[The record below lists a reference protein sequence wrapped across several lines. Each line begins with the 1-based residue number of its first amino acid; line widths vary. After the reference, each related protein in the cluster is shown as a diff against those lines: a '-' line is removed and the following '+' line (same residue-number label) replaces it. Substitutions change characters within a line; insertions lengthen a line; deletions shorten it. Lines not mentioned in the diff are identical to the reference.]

1 MFPILNQAKLASLA
15 VAALL
20 ALAVGCGG
28 DGGTTSTPPPAPP
41 PFQPQSVPVT
51 LGESGGTVTL
61 MTTQAGGYTLNGQ
74 ALASGATVT
83 GEGDREYVLTLAS
96 GAWSAAYQVP
106 EHSVTLGMSGET
118 VTITQAEDRT
128 YMVGEAA
135 LGDGNTWTAS
145 NGNMYRIS
153 AGTSGM
159 LQAEYVA
166 PDPEDVALGQSD
178 ETIQLQRLESG
189 QYTLDG
195 QLFISGEVLALSDGR
210 RFRFTR
216 TIDGM
221 WMAEFMPPPPVTV
234 QLGTTS
240 MTVLLTMLET
250 GGYAVAGEAIESGE
264 VRTVNDRS
272 YRFTQAAGGGWSAAF
287 VSETVRVPLGSQ
299 GSSIQI
305 TTLETG
311 GFNYQGST
319 VSSGQSIT
327 VNGNQYRVTYGNG
340 RWVGEFVPETI
351 NVSVSGTDITFPIVR
366 QENGQYTHNGQPVE
380 TGDEIE
386 VGESTYEISLDN
398 GRWSA
403 STVAGP
409 VLIVRA
415 GTRDYITLFRR
426 ADGGGYEDESGRPVR
441 DGSIVRTENGVRYL
455 LIFANNEWSSRIYF
469 PSTGGTGGTGGGTGG
484 TGGDTGGG
492 TPVVVEALAD
502 AIPGAR
508 DDAQSFLARVVA
520 PASTGLLS
528 DDQEDA
534 EDVSYSQYEGNGAV
548 QSQTFVSAARKVL
561 EEIANDVRPLVDG
574 SDPEKEVARILLH
587 SKWNDVLAALDTI
600 FNATDGDNAGQRIFG
615 ERIDEERIDEEDALE
630 DLDDL
635 IEALSSESN
644 FEDELGSSGEFRA
657 FSEELENMADEIYNA
672 SEGAI
677 ALGATDN
684 TRFGVVV
691 DPTGGTAT
699 ARTVAAGS
707 ASASFDVKPF
717 AYSPLRAARESS
729 LPARGTGRYTGRTFA
744 ADASGEVYDGGI
756 ELLVSF
762 GIEEIKAIITN
773 LESYADNDPWRFD
786 GRDVEE
792 IELTTKGITDAGFG
806 GGDSTPT
813 AELTLEGRLFNE
825 PATEVNFEGK
835 FVGDSGEE
843 VFGLWSI
850 AGGDDGT
857 ISGSYGAEYRSTQ
870 RVDLPDSDST
880 GRVVKHELTHSN
892 SVLDPSGEDPT
903 LMITTTSPR
912 PDSQGDFQTVYDLDD
927 LYRNMNEGD
936 TFNATDAENPDIKH
950 TLRIRSRHTTRYT
963 RFGAWAHTTD
973 AADQPL
979 IMQGWFGY
987 SPLPVTPAED
997 RPARVEA
1004 EYNGR
1009 TVAVDIT
1016 TGALY
1021 DGVYT
1026 LAVDWG
1032 GSGRIESK
1040 ITNLQPVSGSSRLE
1054 FDNKNV
1060 TVIAFEHDEIGAFT
1074 TFSAPSR
1081 TLVEYSNGTRDT
1093 GGDVTAKHI
1102 GQFLGDPPG
1111 ADGPFAV
1118 LGTWS
1123 VSVLKDG
1130 APGPEIQG
1138 VFGADLDP

>member
-96 GAWSAAYQVP
+96 GAWTAAYQVP

-195 QLFISGEVLALSDGR
+195 QLFISGEVLALADGR

-250 GGYAVAGEAIESGE
+250 GGYAIAGQAIESGQ

-327 VNGNQYRVTYGNG
+327 VNGNQYRVTYGGG

-351 NVSVSGTDITFPIVR
+351 TVSVSGTDITIPIVR

-409 VLIVRA
+409 ILIVRA
-415 GTRDYITLFRR
+415 GTRGDFITLYRR
-426 ADGGGYEDESGRPVR
+426 AEGGYTDEDGRTVR
-441 DGSIVRTENGVRYL
+441 DGSIVRTEGGVRYL
-455 LIFANNEWSSRIYF
+455 LILSNNEWSSRIYF

-492 TPVVVEALAD
+492 TPVVVESLED

-508 DDAQSFLARVVA
+508 TEELSFLARVMD
-520 PASTGLLS
+520 SENGLLMAGE
-528 DDQEDA
+528 EDA

-561 EEIANDVRPLVDG
+561 EDLANKLRPLVEG
-574 SDPEKEVARILLH
+574 SDAEKSVARLVIQ
-587 SKWNDVLAALDTI
+587 SEWPDARTALDSI
-600 FNATDGDNAGQRIFG
+600 FNDDDVNNAGVTLLGRSLVNV
-615 ERIDEERIDEEDALE
+615 ERIDEEDALE
-630 DLDDL
+630 DLDDI

-657 FSEELENMADEIYNA
+657 YKDALEDKADDVYNA
-672 SEGAI
+672 SMGAI

-684 TRFGVVV
+684 TRFGVIV
-691 DPTGGTAT
+691 DPGSGATATAT
-699 ARTVAAGS
+699 ARSVALGDA
-707 ASASFDVKPF
+707 AASFDVKPF
-717 AYSPLRAARESS
+717 AYSPLDGARESS
-729 LPARGTGRYTGRTFA
+729 LPVRGTGRYTGRTFA

-762 GIEEIKAIITN
+762 GTEKIEAMITS
-773 LESYADNDPWRFD
+773 LESTADNDPWRFA
-786 GRDVEE
+786 GRDVEQIDLE
-792 IELTTKGITDAGFG
+792 ATAINPDGSFESAAN
-806 GGDSTPT
+806 
-813 AELTLEGRLFNE
+813 AELTLDGTRFSRDATSALRGR
-825 PATEVNFEGK
+825 

-843 VFGLWSI
+843 VFGIWSI
-850 AGGDDGT
+850 TGATNGS
-857 ISGSYGAEYRSTQ
+857 IWGSYGAEYRSTQ
-870 RVDLPDSDST
+870 GVALPDADSDGKRVLYPDFPT
-880 GRVVKHELTHSN
+880 GVTYN
-892 SVLDPSGEDPT
+892 AADDT
-903 LMITTTSPR
+903 LRIDVAGFDDDDDGVFNLS
-912 PDSQGDFQTVYDLDD
+912 D
-927 LYRNMNEGD
+927 LYRTLNHMD
-936 TFNATDAENPDIKH
+936 TETIENDGATN
-950 TLRIRSRHTTRYT
+950 TLRVRSRHTRYT
-963 RFGAWAHTTD
+963 RFGAWAHTSVAD
-973 AADQPL
+973 ADRTTTSPV
-979 IMQGWFGY
+979 QGWFGY
-987 SPLPVTPAED
+987 GALAASPTVDASV
-997 RPARVEA
+997 RVEA

-1009 TVAVDIT
+1009 TVAVDGDGT
-1016 TGALY
+1016 LY
-1021 DGVYT
+1021 DGDYT
-1026 LAVDWG
+1026 LAVDWDG
-1032 GSGRIESK
+1032 EGRIESE
-1040 ITNLQPVSGSSRLE
+1040 ITNLQAVSGSSRSRLE
-1054 FDNKNV
+1054 FNDNDV
-1060 TVIAFEHDEIGAFT
+1060 TVIAFEHVSAVTAF
-1074 TFSAPSR
+1074 SGPAR
-1081 TLVEYSNGTRDT
+1081 TLVEYSNGTRTDST
-1093 GGDVTAKHI
+1093 TNPVHA
-1102 GQFLGDPPG
+1102 GQFLGDLT
-1111 ADGPFAV
+1111 ADGPVAV
-1118 LGTWS
+1118 VGNWS
-1123 VSVLKDG
+1123 VTVGETTVQG
-1130 APGPEIQG
+1130 A
-1138 VFGADLDP
+1138 FGADLDPNP

>member
-195 QLFISGEVLALSDGR
+195 QLFISGEVLALADGR

-250 GGYAVAGEAIESGE
+250 GGYAIAGQAIESGE
-264 VRTVNDRS
+264 VRAVNNRS

-299 GSSIQI
+299 GASIQI

-415 GTRDYITLFRR
+415 GTRDYITLYRTST
-426 ADGGGYEDESGRPVR
+426 GGYADESGRTVR
-441 DGSIVRTENGVRYL
+441 DGSIVRTEGGVRYL

-492 TPVVVEALAD
+492 TPVVVESLED
-502 AIPGAR
+502 AIPGTR
-508 DDAQSFLARVVA
+508 TDGFLKGIDEADGRLKV
-520 PASTGLLS
+520 
-528 DDQEDA
+528 DQEDA

-561 EEIANDVRPLVDG
+561 EEIANDVRPLVEG
-574 SDPEKEVARILLH
+574 SEPEKEVARILLN
-587 SKWNDVLAALDTI
+587 SKWDEVVNALNTI
-600 FNATDGDNAGQRIFG
+600 FDGENPGEQIFG
-615 ERIDEERIDEEDALE
+615 EKLSEERIDEEDVLE

-635 IEALSSESN
+635 IEALSSEAN
-644 FEDELGSSGEFRA
+644 FEDELGNSGEFRS
-657 FSEELENMADEIYNA
+657 FSHLEGDADEIYNA
-672 SEGAI
+672 SSGAI

-691 DPTGGTAT
+691 DPAGATAESVGTGGTAT
-699 ARTVAAGS
+699 FT
-707 ASASFDVKPF
+707 VKPF
-717 AYSPLRAARESS
+717 AYSPLDQARASS
-729 LPARGTGRYTGRTFA
+729 LPVRGTARYTGQTFA
-744 ADASGEVYDGGI
+744 ADRDSGEVFDGGI
-756 ELLVSF
+756 ELLISV
-762 GIEEIKAIITN
+762 GINKITAMITN
-773 LESYADNDPWRFD
+773 LESTIDNDPWRFD
-786 GRDVEE
+786 GRVVEQ
-792 IELTTKGITDAGFG
+792 IEFEHEAENLLVDGSATTPSFSFPND
-806 GGDSTPT
+806 T
-813 AELTLEGRLFNE
+813 AAKLTLDGSLFGDEAPGTFSGR
-825 PATEVNFEGK
+825 

-843 VFGLWSI
+843 VLGLWSLT
-850 AGGDDGT
+850 DSDGN

-870 RVDLPDSDST
+870 RVDLPDADST
-880 GRVVKHELTHSN
+880 GLVVHSG
-892 SVLDPSGEDPT
+892 SIDAS
-903 LMITTTSPR
+903 TTTTLTP
-912 PDSQGDFQTVYDLDD
+912 GDDPILTIQITQPNPKDGSDMIETDFDLDY
-927 LYRNMNEGD
+927 LYRRTD
-936 TFNATDAENPDIKH
+936 TSADTLTDIDDVKH
-950 TLRIRSRHTTRYT
+950 TLRITSRHTARYT
-963 RFGAWAHTTD
+963 RFGAWALTADDGTTIP
-973 AADQPL
+973 QV
-979 IMQGWFGY
+979 GWYRY
-987 SPLPVTPAED
+987 SPLPPTPDGA
-997 RPARVEA
+997 RPVRVEA
-1004 EYNGR
+1004 EYVGR
-1009 TVAVDIT
+1009 TVAVDNS

-1026 LAVDWG
+1026 LAVDWEG
-1032 GSGRIESK
+1032 GRIESE
-1040 ITNLQPVSGSSRLE
+1040 ITNLQPFSGSPRLQ
-1054 FDNKNV
+1054 FNNKDV
-1060 TVIAFEHDEIGAFT
+1060 TVIAFQHRSFGTGTSFT
-1074 TFSAPSR
+1074 APSN
-1081 TLVEYSNGTRDT
+1081 TLVQYSNGTRDT
-1093 GGDVTAKHI
+1093 AVVAEHA
-1102 GQFLGDPPG
+1102 GQFLGNPPG
-1111 ADGPFAV
+1111 ADGPWAV
-1118 LGTWS
+1118 FGDWKVTEP
-1123 VSVLKDG
+1123 VDG
-1130 APGPEIQG
+1130 GKEVQG
-1138 VFGADLDP
+1138 VFGADLDPNP

>member
-20 ALAVGCGG
+20 ALAIGCGG

-96 GAWSAAYQVP
+96 GAWTAAYQVP

-195 QLFISGEVLALSDGR
+195 QLFISGEVLALADGR

-250 GGYAVAGEAIESGE
+250 GGYAIAGEAIESGE
-264 VRTVNDRS
+264 VRAVNNRS

-386 VGESTYEISLDN
+386 VGDSTYEISLDN

-409 VLIVRA
+409 ILIVRA
-415 GTRDYITLFRR
+415 GTRGDFITLYRTST
-426 ADGGGYEDESGRPVR
+426 GGYADESGRTVR
-441 DGSIVRTENGVRYL
+441 DGSIVRTEGGVRYT
-455 LIFANNEWSSRIYF
+455 LILSNNEWSSRIYF

-492 TPVVVEALAD
+492 TPVVVESLED
-502 AIPGAR
+502 AIPKDVLEKLRPPGN
-508 DDAQSFLARVVA
+508 DSSLEE
-520 PASTGLLS
+520 TGL
-528 DDQEDA
+528 DDA

-561 EEIANDVRPLVDG
+561 EDIATAIRPLVEGDENQK
-574 SDPEKEVARILLH
+574 SVARLLIEARWPTAQ
-587 SKWNDVLAALDTI
+587 KALDTL
-600 FNATDGDNAGQRIFG
+600 FSDSEATGTDILPSPNQNV
-615 ERIDEERIDEEDALE
+615 ERIDEEDALE

-635 IEALSSESN
+635 IEALSSEAN
-644 FEDELGSSGEFRA
+644 FEDEFRTGGKFGRLGSLSA
-657 FSEELENMADEIYNA
+657 SEDSADEIYNA
-672 SEGAI
+672 SSGAI

-691 DPTGGTAT
+691 DPAGATAQAVVGGATAT
-699 ARTVAAGS
+699 FT
-707 ASASFDVKPF
+707 VKPF
-717 AYSPLRAARESS
+717 AYSPLEAASASS

-744 ADASGEVYDGGI
+744 ADTSGEVFDGAI
-756 ELLVSF
+756 ELLVSI
-762 GIEEIKAIITN
+762 GANNVKAMITN
-773 LESYADNDPWRFD
+773 LESTADNDPWRFD
-786 GRDVEE
+786 GRDVEQIDLE
-792 IELTTKGITDAGFG
+792 ATITSDGELMASGN
-806 GGDSTPT
+806 
-813 AELTLEGRLFNE
+813 AELTLDGSRFSREVADDDSTFSGR
-825 PATEVNFEGK
+825 
-835 FVGDSGEE
+835 FVGNSGEE

-850 AGGDDGT
+850 TDGDDST
-857 ISGSYGAEYRSTQ
+857 TRGSYGAEYRSTQ
-870 RVDLPDSDST
+870 RVDLPDADST
-880 GRVVKHELTHSN
+880 GIVVDYQHGGL
-892 SVLDPSGEDPT
+892 VLSDPGTDDVAWMIIPEVNAADGGET
-903 LMITTTSPR
+903 LGTEFKLSA
-912 PDSQGDFQTVYDLDD
+912 
-927 LYRNMNEGD
+927 LYR
-936 TFNATDAENPDIKH
+936 TQTITKTLKDAVGSLDH
-950 TLRIRSRHTTRYT
+950 TLKIRSRHTRYT
-963 RFGAWAHTTD
+963 RFGAWAHTTVD
-973 AADQPL
+973 SADPL
-979 IMQGWFGY
+979 VVEHQESWYGY
-987 SPLPVTPAED
+987 SPLPRTTT
-997 RPARVEA
+997 RPMRVEA

-1009 TVAVDIT
+1009 TVAVDGDGT
-1016 TGALY
+1016 LY
-1021 DGVYT
+1021 DGEYT
-1026 LAVDWG
+1026 LGVDWDG
-1032 GSGRIESK
+1032 TGRIESE
-1040 ITNLQPVSGSSRLE
+1040 ITNLRAVSGSSRPE
-1054 FDNKNV
+1054 FNNKDV
-1060 TVIAFEHDEIGAFT
+1060 TVIAFQHTTAGLTFT
-1074 TFSAPSR
+1074 GPSD
-1081 TLVEYSNGTRDT
+1081 TLVEYSNGTD
-1093 GGDVTAKHI
+1093 DVLGPGQTHT
-1102 GQFLGDPPG
+1102 GQFLGEPIG

-1118 LGTWS
+1118 VGNWS
-1123 VSVLKDG
+1123 VTVGTTQTTQTTL
-1130 APGPEIQG
+1130 QG
-1138 VFGADLDP
+1138 VFGADLDPSP

>member
-195 QLFISGEVLALSDGR
+195 QLFISGEVLALADGR

-221 WMAEFMPPPPVTV
+221 WMAEFMPPPPVSV

-250 GGYAVAGEAIESGE
+250 GGYAIAGQPVQSGQ

-299 GSSIQI
+299 GASIQI

-351 NVSVSGTDITFPIVR
+351 TVSVSGTDITIPIVR

-386 VGESTYEISLDN
+386 VGESTYEISLNN

-409 VLIVRA
+409 ILIVRA
-415 GTRDYITLFRR
+415 GTRGDFITLYRR
-426 ADGGGYEDESGRPVR
+426 AEGGYTDEDGRTVR
-441 DGSIVRTENGVRYL
+441 DGSIVRTEGGVRYT
-455 LIFANNEWSSRIYF
+455 LILSNNEWSSRIYF
-469 PSTGGTGGTGGGTGG
+469 PSTGGTGGTGGGTDGG
-484 TGGDTGGG
+484 TGGTGG
-492 TPVVVEALAD
+492 TPVVVESLED
-502 AIPGAR
+502 AIPEYVLTELRG
-508 DDAQSFLARVVA
+508 DEDN
-520 PASTGLLS
+520 PAGSNLEEDGV
-528 DDQEDA
+528 DDA

-561 EEIANDVRPLVDG
+561 EDLANKLRPLVEG
-574 SDPEKEVARILLH
+574 SEAEKSVARLVIQ
-587 SKWNDVLAALDTI
+587 SEWGKATKALDDI
-600 FNATDGDNAGQRIFG
+600 FNGGTDNVVDAGVTLLGSQSG
-615 ERIDEERIDEEDALE
+615 NVERIDEEDALE

-644 FEDELGSSGEFRA
+644 FEDELGRSGEFRA
-657 FSEELENMADEIYNA
+657 FDDLEDSADDVYNA
-672 SEGAI
+672 SMGAI

-684 TRFGVVV
+684 TRFGVIV
-691 DPTGGTAT
+691 DPASDDTAT
-699 ARTVAAGS
+699 ARSVAVGGS
-707 ASASFDVKPF
+707 AASFDVKPF
-717 AYSPLRAARESS
+717 AYSPLNGARGNS
-729 LPARGTGRYTGRTFA
+729 LPVRGTGRYTGRTFA
-744 ADASGEVYDGGI
+744 ADVSGEVYDGGI

-762 GIEEIKAIITN
+762 GINEVKAMITN
-773 LESYADNDPWRFD
+773 LESTVDNDPWRFD
-786 GRDVEE
+786 GRDVEQ
-792 IELTTKGITDAGFG
+792 IDFDATMSDGLFSA
-806 GGDSTPT
+806 GDNR
-813 AELTLEGRLFNE
+813 AELSLEGRAFDE
-825 PATEVNFEGK
+825 TASASTFSGK

-850 AGGDDGT
+850 TDDGNDD
-857 ISGSYGAEYRSTQ
+857 IWGSYGAEYRSTQ
-870 RVDLPDSDST
+870 RVDLPDADSD
-880 GRVVKHELTHSN
+880 GRVVAYGHEGFTPGGDDGETWDTGLPEVADGDD
-892 SVLDPSGEDPT
+892 VLK
-903 LMITTTSPR
+903 TT
-912 PDSQGDFQTVYDLDD
+912 F
-927 LYRNMNEGD
+927 
-936 TFNATDAENPDIKH
+936 
-950 TLRIRSRHTTRYT
+950 TLRELYGTRTRSDSVTVGEGAEAIVHTVTVRSRSTKYT
-963 RFGAWAHTTD
+963 RFGAWAYTTKESGGVTMPGD
-973 AADQPL
+973 PPG
-979 IMQGWFGY
+979 GWYGY
-987 SPLPVTPAED
+987 GALPETTGNN
-997 RPARVEA
+997 PARVEA
-1004 EYNGR
+1004 DYNG
-1009 TVAVDIT
+1009 
-1016 TGALY
+1016 
-1021 DGVYT
+1021 YT
-1026 LAVDWG
+1026 LAVDNSTGKLYEGDYTLTVDWDYG
-1032 GSGRIESK
+1032 VTGRIESR
-1040 ITNLQPVSGSSRLE
+1040 ITNLRSGSSRLE
-1054 FDNKNV
+1054 FNNKDV
-1060 TVIAFEHDEIGAFT
+1060 TVIAFEHA
-1074 TFSAPSR
+1074 SAALTLPDISR
-1081 TLVEYSNGTRDT
+1081 TLVEYSNGTRDMN
-1093 GGDVTAKHI
+1093 GGGVTNSEHN
-1102 GQFLGDPPG
+1102 GRFLGDPPG

-1118 LGTWS
+1118 VGNWS
-1123 VSVLKDG
+1123 VEVGGKTVQG
-1130 APGPEIQG
+1130 A
-1138 VFGADLDP
+1138 FGADLDPTP

>member
-20 ALAVGCGG
+20 ALAIGCGG

-195 QLFISGEVLALSDGR
+195 QLFISGEVLALADGR

-250 GGYAVAGEAIESGE
+250 GGYAIAGEAVESGQ
-264 VRTVNDRS
+264 VRTVNNRS

-299 GSSIQI
+299 GASIQI

-327 VNGNQYRVTYGNG
+327 VNGNQYRVTYGGG

-351 NVSVSGTDITFPIVR
+351 TVSVSGTDITIPIVR

-386 VGESTYEISLDN
+386 VGESTYEISLNN

-409 VLIVRA
+409 ILIVRA
-415 GTRDYITLFRR
+415 GTRGDFITLYRR
-426 ADGGGYEDESGRPVR
+426 AEGGYTDEDGRTVR
-441 DGSIVRTENGVRYL
+441 DGSIVRTEGGVRYV
-455 LIFANNEWSSRIYF
+455 LILSNSEWSSRIYF
-469 PSTGGTGGTGGGTGG
+469 PSTGGTGGTGGGTDG

-492 TPVVVEALAD
+492 TPVVVESLED
-502 AIPGAR
+502 AIPE
-508 DDAQSFLARVVA
+508 DFLNDNVRGDNPSLMA
-520 PASTGLLS
+520 GE
-528 DDQEDA
+528 EDA
-534 EDVSYSQYEGNGAV
+534 EDVSYGQYEGSGAV

-561 EEIANDVRPLVDG
+561 EDLANRIRPLVEGSEAEKSVARLVLGG
-574 SDPEKEVARILLH
+574 SDWGKAQEALGMIFT
-587 SKWNDVLAALDTI
+587 DVT
-600 FNATDGDNAGQRIFG
+600 G
-615 ERIDEERIDEEDALE
+615 ERLLPDLGTNVERIDEEDALE

-635 IEALSSESN
+635 IEALSTESN
-644 FEDELGSSGEFRA
+644 FEDEFGSSGEFGRI
-657 FSEELENMADEIYNA
+657 SEELRDLEDDADDIYNA
-672 SEGAI
+672 SKGAI

-691 DPTGGTAT
+691 DPADEATAQSVGTGGTAGI
-699 ARTVAAGS
+699 TVR
-707 ASASFDVKPF
+707 PF
-717 AYSPLRAARESS
+717 AYSPLKEVGASS
-729 LPARGTGRYTGRTFA
+729 LPVRGTGRYTGRTFA
-744 ADASGEVYDGGI
+744 ADASGEVFDGSI

-762 GIEEIKAIITN
+762 GIEEIKAMITN
-773 LESYADNDPWRFD
+773 LESTADNDPWRFA

-792 IELTTKGITDAGFG
+792 IELTTEGVAGF
-806 GGDSTPT
+806 SVPT
-813 AELTLEGRLFNE
+813 NSATAKLTLEGSHF
-825 PATEVNFEGK
+825 PQTPTSNFSGK

-850 AGGDDGT
+850 TGGDG

-870 RVDLPDSDST
+870 RVDLPPADST
-880 GRVVKHELTHSN
+880 GLVIGFAMQASKTLDNDAKTLTATGAEA
-892 SVLDPSGEDPT
+892 VLDATDTPSPNNVFELG
-903 LMITTTSPR
+903 
-912 PDSQGDFQTVYDLDD
+912 D
-927 LYRNMNEGD
+927 LYRRSTTTRSYTDPTEG
-936 TFNATDAENPDIKH
+936 ATKTVH
-950 TLRIRSRHTTRYT
+950 TLTVWSRKTTYT
-963 RFGAWAHTTD
+963 RFGAWAYNSKETGAETTIPQ
-973 AADQPL
+973 A
-979 IMQGWFGY
+979 QGWYAYGA
-987 SPLPVTPAED
+987 LPVTPDA
-997 RPARVEA
+997 PARVEA
-1004 EYNGR
+1004 EYNGD
-1009 TVAVDIT
+1009 TVAVDQT
-1016 TGALY
+1016 TGKLY
-1021 DGVYT
+1021 QGEYT

-1032 GSGRIESK
+1032 FGQNGRIESE
-1040 ITNLQPVSGSSRLE
+1040 ITNLRSGSSRLE
-1054 FDNKNV
+1054 LDDKDV
-1060 TVIAFEHDEIGAFT
+1060 TVIAFRHDTAALD
-1074 TFSAPSR
+1074 FSGPAD

-1093 GGDVTAKHI
+1093 GSDVGAHS
-1102 GQFLGDPPG
+1102 GRFLGDPPG
-1111 ADGPFAV
+1111 ADGPYAV
-1118 LGTWS
+1118 VGNWRVEVEGTI
-1123 VSVLKDG
+1123 VEG
-1130 APGPEIQG
+1130 A
-1138 VFGADLDP
+1138 FGADLDPTP

>member
-96 GAWSAAYQVP
+96 GAWTAAYKVP

-195 QLFISGEVLALSDGR
+195 QLFISGEVLALADGR

-221 WMAEFMPPPPVTV
+221 WMAEFMPPPPVSV

-250 GGYAVAGEAIESGE
+250 GGYAIAGEPVQSGQ

-351 NVSVSGTDITFPIVR
+351 TVSVSGTDITIPIVR

-386 VGESTYEISLDN
+386 VGESTYEISLNN

-409 VLIVRA
+409 ILIVRA
-415 GTRDYITLFRR
+415 GTRGDFITLYRR
-426 ADGGGYEDESGRPVR
+426 AEGGYTDEDGRTVR
-441 DGSIVRTENGVRYL
+441 DGSIVRTEGGVRYL
-455 LIFANNEWSSRIYF
+455 LILSNNEWSSRIYF
-469 PSTGGTGGTGGGTGG
+469 PSTGGTGGTGGGTDGG
-484 TGGDTGGG
+484 TGGTGG
-492 TPVVVEALAD
+492 TPVVVESLED
-502 AIPGAR
+502 AIPKKFLEELR
-508 DDAQSFLARVVA
+508 DQNRTPRKAGED
-520 PASTGLLS
+520 
-528 DDQEDA
+528 DA

-574 SDPEKEVARILLH
+574 SDPEKEVARILLN
-587 SKWNDVLAALDTI
+587 SKWQDVLEALDTI
-600 FNATDGDNAGQRIFG
+600 FNGEGVEDAGVKIFG
-615 ERIDEERIDEEDALE
+615 PILSEERIDEEDVLE

-635 IEALSSESN
+635 IEALSSEAN
-644 FEDELGSSGEFRA
+644 FEDELGSSGEFGRIQELRA
-657 FSEELENMADEIYNA
+657 LEEKADDIYNA
-672 SEGAI
+672 SKGAI

-691 DPTGGTAT
+691 DPPGDTDEF
-699 ARTVAAGS
+699 TVL
-707 ASASFDVKPF
+707 PF
-717 AYSPLRAARESS
+717 AYSPLDEASANS
-729 LPARGTGRYTGRTFA
+729 LPVRGTGRYTGRTFA
-744 ADASGEVYDGGI
+744 AAPASGEVFDGGI

-762 GIEEIKAIITN
+762 GINTVKAMITN
-773 LESYADNDPWRFD
+773 LESTADNDPWRFN
-786 GRDVEE
+786 GRDVDQIDLEAEIGGESFEE
-792 IELTTKGITDAGFG
+792 DQAQ
-806 GGDSTPT
+806 
-813 AELTLEGRLFNE
+813 AELTLDGSRFSQ
-825 PATEVNFEGK
+825 PASGEFSGI
-835 FVGDSGEE
+835 FVGDSGDE

-850 AGGDDGT
+850 DGADG

-870 RVDLPDSDST
+870 RVDLPPSDST
-880 GRVVKHELTHSN
+880 GLVIETPPRLGNTELHDADKTLTATGAE
-892 SVLDPSGEDPT
+892 SVYKADG
-903 LMITTTSPR
+903 TT
-912 PDSQGDFQTVYDLDD
+912 PDNVFELGD
-927 LYRNMNEGD
+927 LYRRSTITRSYTDD
-936 TFNATDAENPDIKH
+936 TESKTTH
-950 TLRIRSRHTTRYT
+950 TLTVWSRKTTYT
-963 RFGAWAHTTD
+963 RFGAWAYNSKPSGDETMPE
-973 AADQPL
+973 AR
-979 IMQGWFGY
+979 GWYAYGA
-987 SPLPVTPAED
+987 LPPTPTPD
-997 RPARVEA
+997 KPARVEA
-1004 EYNGR
+1004 EYNGD
-1009 TVAVDIT
+1009 TVAVDHT
-1016 TGALY
+1016 TGKLY
-1021 DGVYT
+1021 QGVYT
-1026 LAVDWG
+1026 LTVDWAFG
-1032 GSGRIESK
+1032 GNGRIESE
-1040 ITNLQPVSGSSRLE
+1040 ITNLRSGSSRLE
-1054 FDNKNV
+1054 LDDKDV
-1060 TVIAFEHDEIGAFT
+1060 TVIAFEHA
-1074 TFSAPSR
+1074 SAELTLPAISR

-1093 GGDVTAKHI
+1093 GTSIEASDHT
-1102 GQFLGDPPG
+1102 GQFLGNPPG

-1118 LGTWS
+1118 VGNWS
-1123 VSVLKDG
+1123 VTVDG
-1130 APGPEIQG
+1130 TKVEGA
-1138 VFGADLDP
+1138 FGADLDPTP

>member
-195 QLFISGEVLALSDGR
+195 QLFISGEVLALADGR

-221 WMAEFMPPPPVTV
+221 WMAEFMPPPPVSV

-250 GGYAVAGEAIESGE
+250 GGYAIAGEPVQSGQ

-287 VSETVRVPLGSQ
+287 VSETARVPLGSQ
-299 GSSIQI
+299 GASIQI

-366 QENGQYTHNGQPVE
+366 QENGQYTHNGQVVA

-386 VGESTYEISLDN
+386 VGDSTYEISLDN

-409 VLIVRA
+409 ILIVRA
-415 GTRDYITLFRR
+415 GTRGDFITLYRR
-426 ADGGGYEDESGRPVR
+426 AEGGYQDESGRTVR
-441 DGSIVRTENGVRYL
+441 EGSIVRTEGGVRYV
-455 LIFANNEWSSRIYF
+455 LILSNNEWSSRIYF
-469 PSTGGTGGTGGGTGG
+469 PSTGGTGGGTGG

-492 TPVVVEALAD
+492 TPVVVESLED
-502 AIPGAR
+502 AIPEAVLDALRGNGNTTLR
-508 DDAQSFLARVVA
+508 NPFLDDDTDDA
-520 PASTGLLS
+520 
-528 DDQEDA
+528 D
-534 EDVSYSQYEGNGAV
+534 DVSYSQYEGNGAV

-561 EEIANDVRPLVDG
+561 EDLANRVRPLVEG
-574 SDPEKEVARILLH
+574 SDAEKSVARLVLQAEWGKAQRALGEIFSADADGITTAGVSLLRELG
-587 SKWNDVLAALDTI
+587 NV
-600 FNATDGDNAGQRIFG
+600 
-615 ERIDEERIDEEDALE
+615 ERIDEEDALE
-630 DLDDL
+630 DLDDI

-644 FEDELGSSGEFRA
+644 FEDELGNSGEFRE
-657 FSEELENMADEIYNA
+657 FSDALEDIADDIYNA
-672 SEGAI
+672 SKGAI

-691 DPTGGTAT
+691 DPTGDAT
-699 ARTVAAGS
+699 ARAVATGTGAGVSFTVR
-707 ASASFDVKPF
+707 PF
-717 AYSPLRAARESS
+717 AYSPLDAARASS

-744 ADASGEVYDGGI
+744 ADASGEVFDGAI
-756 ELLVSF
+756 ELLVSV
-762 GIEEIKAIITN
+762 GADNVKAMITN
-773 LESYADNDPWRFD
+773 LESTADNDPWRFD
-786 GRDVEE
+786 GRDVEQIDLE
-792 IELTTKGITDAGFG
+792 ATIGNTGILAQSGI
-806 GGDSTPT
+806 
-813 AELTLEGRLFNE
+813 AELTLDGSRFSRETTDRTFSGM
-825 PATEVNFEGK
+825 
-835 FVGDSGEE
+835 FVGNSGEE

-850 AGGDDGT
+850 SDAANENGT

-870 RVDLPDSDST
+870 RVDLPDADST
-880 GRVVKHELTHSN
+880 GIVVAYKHDGL
-892 SVLDPSGEDPT
+892 VLMDEGTDDVTWTPPGVEAVQNMDEDKT
-903 LMITTTSPR
+903 LVTEFKLSR
-912 PDSQGDFQTVYDLDD
+912 
-927 LYRNMNEGD
+927 LYRTQTITETLKDGSD
-936 TFNATDAENPDIKH
+936 SFDH
-950 TLRIRSRHTTRYT
+950 TLRIRSRHTRYT
-963 RFGAWAHTTD
+963 RFGAWARTTVD
-973 AADQPL
+973 EDEMPGSPVTGL
-979 IMQGWFGY
+979 YGY
-987 SPLPVTPAED
+987 SPFLETPAGEA
-997 RPARVEA
+997 PTRVEA

-1009 TVAVDIT
+1009 TVAVDTT
-1016 TGALY
+1016 TGKLY
-1021 DGVYT
+1021 DGEYT
-1026 LAVDWG
+1026 LAVDWAAG
-1032 GSGRIESK
+1032 TGSRIESE
-1040 ITNLQPVSGSSRLE
+1040 ITNLRAVTGSSRLE
-1054 FDNKNV
+1054 FNNKDV
-1060 TVIAFEHDEIGAFT
+1060 TVIAFQHNGLDLAGLSFNA
-1074 TFSAPSR
+1074 APTE
-1081 TLVEYSNGTRDT
+1081 TLVEYSNGTRETTVT
-1093 GGDVTAKHI
+1093 GPMHV
-1102 GQFLGDPPG
+1102 GQFLGEAS
-1111 ADGPFAV
+1111 ADGPVAV
-1118 LGTWS
+1118 LGNWS
-1123 VSVLKDG
+1123 VEVDSKKVD
-1130 APGPEIQG
+1130 G
-1138 VFGADLDP
+1138 VFGADLDPNP

>member
-20 ALAVGCGG
+20 ALAIGCGG

-96 GAWSAAYQVP
+96 GAWTAAYQVP

-409 VLIVRA
+409 ILIVRA
-415 GTRDYITLFRR
+415 GTRGDFITLYRR
-426 ADGGGYEDESGRPVR
+426 AEGGYQDEDGRTVR
-441 DGSIVRTENGVRYL
+441 DGSIVRTEGGVRYL

-492 TPVVVEALAD
+492 TPVVVESLED
-502 AIPGAR
+502 AIPE
-508 DDAQSFLARVVA
+508 DFLTELRGPTAD
-520 PASTGLLS
+520 LS
-528 DDQEDA
+528 PLSKAGEDDA

-548 QSQTFVSAARKVL
+548 QSQTFVAAARREL
-561 EEIANDVRPLVDG
+561 EDLVNTLRPLVEG
-574 SDPEKEVARILLH
+574 SEAEKSVARLLID
-587 SKWNDVLAALDTI
+587 SRWEAAQDALDEI
-600 FNATDGDNAGQRIFG
+600 FSHRGVSNAGNLLLRQPNSNV
-615 ERIDEERIDEEDALE
+615 ERIDEEDRLE

-644 FEDELGSSGEFRA
+644 FEDEFESSGEFGRHQA
-657 FSEELENMADEIYNA
+657 LEALEDSADDIYNA
-672 SEGAI
+672 SKGAI

-691 DPTGGTAT
+691 DPGDTS
-699 ARTVAAGS
+699 GS
-707 ASASFDVKPF
+707 FKVRPF
-717 AYSPLRAARESS
+717 AYSPLDQAKATS
-729 LPARGTGRYTGRTFA
+729 LPVRGTARYTGQTFA
-744 ADASGEVYDGGI
+744 ADTSGEVFDGGI
-756 ELLVSF
+756 ELLISV
-762 GIEEIKAIITN
+762 GVNEIKAMITN
-773 LESYADNDPWRFD
+773 LESTIDNDPWRFD
-786 GRDVEE
+786 GRDVEQIDFE
-792 IELTTKGITDAGFG
+792 APSTTTIVDGANSGAPSFSFTRA
-806 GGDSTPT
+806 
-813 AELTLEGRLFNE
+813 AELTLEGTRFSRPSNG
-825 PATEVNFEGK
+825 TFSGR

-850 AGGDDGT
+850 EGTDG

-870 RVDLPDSDST
+870 RGDLPDTDST
-880 GRVVKHELTHSN
+880 GLVVEHVYPDGLRP
-892 SVLDPSGEDPT
+892 DEDENT
-903 LMITTTSPR
+903 LMITGVSASNADDTDTLKTKFTLRELYGTKTLS
-912 PDSQGDFQTVYDLDD
+912 DSL
-927 LYRNMNEGD
+927 
-936 TFNATDAENPDIKH
+936 TDAAAVKH
-950 TLRIRSRHTTRYT
+950 TLQVRSRNESYT
-963 RFGAWAHTTD
+963 RFGAWAYTTVSTANGETTED
-973 AADQPL
+973 SPA
-979 IMQGWFGY
+979 QGLYGY
-987 SPLPVTPAED
+987 SSLEVTPLDAQ
-997 RPARVEA
+997 PARVEA
-1004 EYNGR
+1004 EYNGQ
-1009 TVAVDIT
+1009 TVAVDNT
-1016 TGALY
+1016 TGKLY
-1021 DGVYT
+1021 DGEYT
-1026 LAVDWG
+1026 LAVDWDTTG
-1032 GSGRIESK
+1032 GRTGRIESE
-1040 ITNLQPVSGSSRLE
+1040 ITNLRAVIGNSRLE
-1054 FDNKNV
+1054 FNNKDV
-1060 TVIAFEHDEIGAFT
+1060 TVIAFKHNSVSV
-1074 TFSAPSR
+1074 TFQGPAE

-1093 GGDVTAKHI
+1093 SPGMAEHT

-1118 LGTWS
+1118 LGGWKVQVT
-1123 VSVLKDG
+1123 D
-1130 APGPEIQG
+1130 GPEVQG
-1138 VFGADLDP
+1138 VFGADLDPTP

>member
-20 ALAVGCGG
+20 ALAIGCGG

-83 GEGDREYVLTLAS
+83 GEGDREYVLTLAG

-195 QLFISGEVLALSDGR
+195 QLFISGEVLALADGR

-250 GGYAVAGEAIESGE
+250 GGYAIAGEAIESGE
-264 VRTVNDRS
+264 VRAVNNRS

-299 GSSIQI
+299 GASIQI

-351 NVSVSGTDITFPIVR
+351 TVSVSGTDITIPIVR

-386 VGESTYEISLDN
+386 VGESTYEISLNN

-409 VLIVRA
+409 ILIVRA
-415 GTRDYITLFRR
+415 GTRGDFITLYRR
-426 ADGGGYEDESGRPVR
+426 AEGGYTDEDGRTVR
-441 DGSIVRTENGVRYL
+441 EGSIVRTEGGVRYV
-455 LIFANNEWSSRIYF
+455 LILSNNEWSSRIYF

-484 TGGDTGGG
+484 TGDTGGG
-492 TPVVVEALAD
+492 TPVVVEALED
-502 AIPGAR
+502 AIPGTR
-508 DDAQSFLARVVA
+508 TDANSFLAMVIA
-520 PASTGLLS
+520 EDDGLLK
-528 DDQEDA
+528 DGEEDA

-561 EEIANDVRPLVDG
+561 EDLANKLRPLVEG
-574 SDPEKEVARILLH
+574 SDAEKSVARLVIQ
-587 SKWNDVLAALDTI
+587 SEWPEAKKALNSI
-600 FNATDGDNAGQRIFG
+600 FNGGGVTDAGETLLGGPFG
-615 ERIDEERIDEEDALE
+615 NVERIDEEDELE

-644 FEDELGSSGEFRA
+644 FEDELGTSGEFRA
-657 FSEELENMADEIYNA
+657 FDDLEDSADDVYNA
-672 SEGAI
+672 SMGAI

-684 TRFGVVV
+684 TRFGVIV
-691 DPTGGTAT
+691 DPKSDATAT
-699 ARTVAAGS
+699 ARSVAAGDGP
-707 ASASFDVKPF
+707 ASFDVKPF
-717 AYSPLRAARESS
+717 AYSPLDAARESS
-729 LPARGTGRYTGRTFA
+729 LPVRGTGRYTGRTFA
-744 ADASGEVYDGGI
+744 ADASGDVYDGGI

-762 GIEEIKAIITN
+762 GIEEIKATIAN
-773 LESYADNDPWRFD
+773 LESFADNDPWRFD

-792 IELTTKGITDAGFG
+792 IELTTKGVTNEGFG
-806 GGDSTPT
+806 AGDST
-813 AELTLEGRLFNE
+813 AKLTLEGRFFAE
-825 PATEVNFEGK
+825 TPTEMSFEGK
-835 FVGDSGEE
+835 FVGDSGDE

-850 AGGDDGT
+850 TDTDGT
-857 ISGSYGAEYRSTQ
+857 ISGSYGAEYRSTE
-870 RVDLPDSDST
+870 RVTLPDAADSDGKT
-880 GRVVKHELTHSN
+880 VRYQLTH
-892 SVLDPSGEDPT
+892 VGVVIAPSAGTATISLPGSDFDEGDGEFT
-903 LMITTTSPR
+903 LN
-912 PDSQGDFQTVYDLDD
+912 Q
-927 LYRNMNEGD
+927 LYRTTNHTEPETVEDNVK
-936 TFNATDAENPDIKH
+936 N
-950 TLRIRSRHTTRYT
+950 TLRVRSRHTRYT
-963 RFGAWAHTTD
+963 RFGAWAHTSD
-973 AADQPL
+973 DEAASPSLQE
-979 IMQGWFGY
+979 GWFGY
-987 SPLPVTPAED
+987 GALDPTEI
-997 RPARVEA
+997 RPIRVEA

-1009 TVAVDIT
+1009 TVAVDN
-1016 TGALY
+1016 TGTLY
-1021 DGVYT
+1021 DGEYT
-1026 LAVDWG
+1026 LAVDWDG
-1032 GSGRIESK
+1032 TGRIESA
-1040 ITNLQPVSGSSRLE
+1040 ITNLRSVIGNSRLE
-1054 FDNKNV
+1054 FNNNDV
-1060 TVIAFEHDEIGAFT
+1060 VVIAFQHT
-1074 TFSAPSR
+1074 TAGLTFDTPSN
-1081 TLVEYSNGTRDT
+1081 TLVEYSNGTDVELPGQT
-1093 GGDVTAKHI
+1093 HGGR
-1102 GQFLGDPPG
+1102 FLGEPTG

-1118 LGTWS
+1118 VGNWS
-1123 VSVLKDG
+1123 VNHPGGTTVQG
-1130 APGPEIQG
+1130 A
-1138 VFGADLDP
+1138 FGADLDPTP

>member
-20 ALAVGCGG
+20 ALAIGCGG

-83 GEGDREYVLTLAS
+83 GEGDREYVLTLAG
-96 GAWSAAYQVP
+96 GAWSAAYKVP

-195 QLFISGEVLALSDGR
+195 QLFISGEVLALADGR

-250 GGYAVAGEAIESGE
+250 GGYAIAGQAIESGE
-264 VRTVNDRS
+264 VRAVNNRS

-299 GSSIQI
+299 GASIQI

-351 NVSVSGTDITFPIVR
+351 TVSVSGTDITIPIVR

-409 VLIVRA
+409 ILIVRA
-415 GTRDYITLFRR
+415 GTRGDIITLYRR
-426 ADGGGYEDESGRPVR
+426 ADGGYQDGDGRTVR
-441 DGSIVRTENGVRYL
+441 NGSTVRSEGGVRYVMIL
-455 LIFANNEWSSRIYF
+455 SNNEWSSRIYF
-469 PSTGGTGGTGGGTGG
+469 PSTGGTGGTGGGTDGG
-484 TGGDTGGG
+484 TGGTGG
-492 TPVVVEALAD
+492 TPVVVEALED
-502 AIPGAR
+502 AIPKDFL
-508 DDAQSFLARVVA
+508 DDVKSVTALANELVNL
-520 PASTGLLS
+520 SNGKLLS
-528 DDQEDA
+528 ADQEDA

-548 QSQTFVSAARKVL
+548 QSQTFVSAARKAL
-561 EEIANDVRPLVDG
+561 EDLANKLRPLVEGSEAEKSVARLVISG
-574 SDPEKEVARILLH
+574 SDWGNAQDALGMIFT
-587 SKWNDVLAALDTI
+587 DV
-600 FNATDGDNAGQRIFG
+600 DGDQLLSDPSASV
-615 ERIDEERIDEEDALE
+615 ERIDEEDALE

-635 IEALSSESN
+635 IEALSTESN
-644 FEDELGSSGEFRA
+644 FEDEFGSSGEFGRI
-657 FSEELENMADEIYNA
+657 SEALRNLEDDADDIYNA
-672 SEGAI
+672 SKGAI

-691 DPTGGTAT
+691 DPAAEAT
-699 ARTVAAGS
+699 AQSVGTGATAGVTVR
-707 ASASFDVKPF
+707 PF
-717 AYSPLRAARESS
+717 AYSPLAEVGARS
-729 LPARGTGRYTGRTFA
+729 LPTRGTGRYTGRTFA
-744 ADASGEVYDGGI
+744 ADASGEVFDGGI

-762 GIEEIKAIITN
+762 GTEKITAMITS
-773 LESYADNDPWRFD
+773 LESTADNDPWRFD
-786 GRDVEE
+786 ERDVEQIDLE
-792 IELTTKGITDAGFG
+792 ANAIGDAGFI
-806 GGDSTPT
+806 STPSDG
-813 AELTLEGRLFNE
+813 AEVTLDGSRFTRD
-825 PATEVNFEGK
+825 ADHTFSGK
-835 FVGDSGEE
+835 FVGNSGEE

-850 AGGDDGT
+850 TEDDSIS

-870 RVDLPDSDST
+870 RVDLPDADST
-880 GRVVKHELTHSN
+880 GLVVDYKHADGGQPENDTLTFGVGVPSDLKNEFTLRELYGTKTLS
-892 SVLDPSGEDPT
+892 PPT
-903 LMITTTSPR
+903 FT
-912 PDSQGDFQTVYDLDD
+912 DQ
-927 LYRNMNEGD
+927 NEL
-936 TFNATDAENPDIKH
+936 KH
-950 TLRIRSRHTTRYT
+950 TLRIRSRNTRYT
-963 RFGAWAHTTD
+963 RFGAWAYTSVDSSSDSPT
-973 AADQPL
+973 PSVEV
-979 IMQGWFGY
+979 GWYGY
-987 SPLPVTPAED
+987 SPLPATTTT
-997 RPARVEA
+997 RPTRVEA

-1009 TVAVDIT
+1009 TVAVDGHGT
-1016 TGALY
+1016 LY
-1021 DGVYT
+1021 DGEYT
-1026 LAVDWG
+1026 LGVDWDG
-1032 GSGRIESK
+1032 RGRIESE
-1040 ITNLQPVSGSSRLE
+1040 ITNLRAVSGSSRPE
-1054 FDNKNV
+1054 FNNKDV
-1060 TVIAFEHDEIGAFT
+1060 TVIAFRHDEFENLS
-1074 TFSAPSR
+1074 FSGPTE
-1081 TLVEYSNGTRDT
+1081 TLVEYSNGTADEPPSQR
-1093 GGDVTAKHI
+1093 HR
-1102 GQFLGDPPG
+1102 GQFLGEPIG

-1118 LGTWS
+1118 VGDWS
-1123 VSVLKDG
+1123 VTVETEGTETTTL
-1130 APGPEIQG
+1130 QG
-1138 VFGADLDP
+1138 VFGADLDPNP

>member
-96 GAWSAAYQVP
+96 GAWTAAYQVP

-195 QLFISGEVLALSDGR
+195 QLFISGEVLALADGR

-250 GGYAVAGEAIESGE
+250 GGYAIAGEAIQSGQ

-386 VGESTYEISLDN
+386 VGDSTYEISLDN

-409 VLIVRA
+409 ILIVRA
-415 GTRDYITLFRR
+415 GTRGDFITLYRTST
-426 ADGGGYEDESGRPVR
+426 GGYADESGRTVR
-441 DGSIVRTENGVRYL
+441 EGSIVRTEGGVRYV
-455 LIFANNEWSSRIYF
+455 LILSNNEWSSRIYF
-469 PSTGGTGGTGGGTGG
+469 PSTGGTGGTGGGTDG

-492 TPVVVEALAD
+492 TPVVVEALED
-502 AIPGAR
+502 AFAEG
-508 DDAQSFLARVVA
+508 FLGVVRGVDVTSSDPT
-520 PASTGLLS
+520 PAGLLTVEQ
-528 DDQEDA
+528 DDA

-548 QSQTFVSAARKVL
+548 QSQTFVSDARRVL
-561 EEIANDVRPLVDG
+561 EEIANDVRPLVEG
-574 SDPEKEVARILLH
+574 SEPEKDVARILLQ
-587 SKWNDVLAALDTI
+587 SKWPAAQEALNKLFSDAFAKGEDILQGFTG
-600 FNATDGDNAGQRIFG
+600 NA
-615 ERIDEERIDEEDALE
+615 ERIDEEDALE

-635 IEALSSESN
+635 IEVLSSESN
-644 FEDELGSSGEFRA
+644 FEDEFRSGGKFGRLGDLSD
-657 FSEELENMADEIYNA
+657 LEDSADEIYNA
-672 SEGAI
+672 SSGAI

-691 DPTGGTAT
+691 DPVGATAQEVVAGSTAT
-699 ARTVAAGS
+699 FT
-707 ASASFDVKPF
+707 VKPF
-717 AYSPLRAARESS
+717 GYSPLDEVGASS
-729 LPARGTGRYTGRTFA
+729 LPVRGTGRYTGRTFA
-744 ADASGEVYDGGI
+744 ADRASGEVFDGGI

-762 GIEEIKAIITN
+762 GTEKITAMITN
-773 LESYADNDPWRFD
+773 LESTADNDPWRFD
-786 GRDVEE
+786 GRDVEQIDLE
-792 IELTTKGITDAGFG
+792 ANDIKADGFS
-806 GGDSTPT
+806 STPQQNAADN
-813 AELTLEGRLFNE
+813 AEVTLDGSRFSREADHTFS
-825 PATEVNFEGK
+825 GK
-835 FVGDSGEE
+835 FVGNSGEE

-850 AGGDDGT
+850 TDNVRGS

-870 RVDLPDSDST
+870 RVDLPDADNT
-880 GRVVKHELTHSN
+880 GIVVDYVRPHDGWVLSGQGTDDVAGMIQGVSADDGDKDLVTQFELS
-892 SVLDPSGEDPT
+892 E
-903 LMITTTSPR
+903 
-912 PDSQGDFQTVYDLDD
+912 
-927 LYRNMNEGD
+927 LYRRQTITEPLKG
-936 TFNATDAENPDIKH
+936 ATDGLDH
-950 TLRIRSRHTTRYT
+950 TLRIRSRHTRYT
-963 RFGAWAHTTD
+963 RFGAWAHTTTVATGST
-973 AADQPL
+973 AAPANPSG
-979 IMQGWFGY
+979 GWYGY
-987 SPLPVTPAED
+987 SPLGTPPGAK
-997 RPARVEA
+997 PARVEA

-1009 TVAVDIT
+1009 TVAVDTT
-1016 TGALY
+1016 TGKLY
-1021 DGVYT
+1021 DGEYT
-1026 LAVDWG
+1026 LAVDWAAG
-1032 GSGRIESK
+1032 TGGRIESE
-1040 ITNLQPVSGSSRLE
+1040 ITNLRAVTGSSRLE
-1054 FDNKNV
+1054 FDNKDV
-1060 TVIAFEHDEIGAFT
+1060 TVIAFQHTEDVDLIFA
-1074 TFSAPSR
+1074 SPSK
-1081 TLVEYSNGTRDT
+1081 TLVEYSNGTDDELT
-1093 GGDVTAKHI
+1093 GSHS
-1102 GQFLGDPPG
+1102 GQFLGEAS
-1111 ADGPFAV
+1111 ADGPVAV
-1118 LGTWS
+1118 LGNWS
-1123 VSVLKDG
+1123 VQVTN
-1130 APGPEIQG
+1130 GPTVQG
-1138 VFGADLDP
+1138 VFGADLDPNP